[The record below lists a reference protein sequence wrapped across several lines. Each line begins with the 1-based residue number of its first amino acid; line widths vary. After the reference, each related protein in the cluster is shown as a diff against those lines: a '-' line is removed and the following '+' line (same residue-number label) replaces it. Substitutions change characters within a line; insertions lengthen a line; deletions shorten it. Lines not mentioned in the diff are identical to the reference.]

1 MTKKQKSPQVKRLWH
16 YVSKHKPMI
25 ILTLVSTAA
34 SALIGVINSEI
45 LRRIVNAAQ
54 ASDLDAIKSYAIK
67 AAIFLPIMLVAIY
80 FSTVS
85 ATMFSNAVLR
95 RIKDDSIRHVSKLP
109 VSYLDH
115 NKTGEIM
122 SKLSNDT
129 NNIQGFLQQGINYT
143 IIIPFMIVFYAV
155 YLIKINPL
163 LFVTS
168 FITYP
173 VLFSIGYRL
182 STKFKAGSKKYM
194 EYMGQLNNSISD
206 MIGGISI
213 VKSFCLEPFLNK
225 NYEKKLEFATNQAKA
240 NDTNLMNGQLAFQL
254 AENFATIGCLGL
266 GGYLTIIGKLD
277 LGSLVAFYAV
287 LGMALRPLMDMSYM
301 FFEAKAT
308 LAAAERVFTVLDYP
322 VENSGTY
329 MGENGVEQQS
339 ASKASN
345 SQNASDL
352 HTEST
357 DKKESTDPIIKFKN
371 VFFEYNEN
379 VPVINNLSFEV
390 HKGQT
395 VAIVG
400 PSGGGKSSILNML
413 CGFYRPASGSINFMG
428 NDIENW
434 NIDAMRDKI
443 AYVSQT
449 SYLFPITIA
458 DNIGLGRE
466 GATREEII
474 EASKLAFADEFI
486 NNSEDGYDTL
496 VEERGGNFSGG
507 QNQRMSIARA
517 FLKDAPVLLL
527 DEATASLD
535 RQSELLIQQAIDNL
549 SKNRTVI
556 VVAHRLSTI
565 QNADVILVLD
575 KGQIQEQGTHEEL
588 LMQNGLYARL
598 YSANLNA
605 EEALS

>member
-1 MTKKQKSPQVKRLWH
+1 MQKKQKSPEVKRLLN
-16 YVSKHKPMI
+16 YVSKHMHMVV
-25 ILTLVSTAA
+25 LTLVSTAA
-34 SALIGVINSEI
+34 AALIGVINSEI

-54 ASDLDAIKSYAIK
+54 TADLNAIKQYAIK
-67 AAIFLPIMLVAIY
+67 AAIFLPIMVVAVY
-80 FSTVS
+80 LSGVS

-109 VSYLDH
+109 ISYLDH

-155 YLIKINPL
+155 YLIQINPL

-173 VLFSIGYRL
+173 VLFSIGYSL

-194 EYMGQLNNSISD
+194 EYMGQLNNSIGD

-225 NYEKKLEFATNQAKA
+225 GYEKKLEFATNQAKT

-254 AENFATIGCLGL
+254 AENFATLGCLIL
-266 GGYLTIIGKLD
+266 GGYLSISGRLD

-322 VENSGTY
+322 VEKSGSYT
-329 MGENGVEQQS
+329 GEENV
-339 ASKASN
+339 
-345 SQNASDL
+345 DL
-352 HTEST
+352 Q
-357 DKKESTDPIIKFKN
+357 KEPIVKFEK
-371 VFFEYNEN
+371 VSFEYNEH
-379 VPVINNLSFEV
+379 VPVIHNLSFEV
-390 HKGQT
+390 YKGQT
-395 VAIVG
+395 IAIVG

-413 CGFYRPASGSINFMG
+413 CGFYRPESGCISFMG
-428 NDIENW
+428 KDIEDW
-434 NIDAMRDKI
+434 EIDAMRDKI
-443 AYVSQT
+443 ANVSQT
-449 SYLFPITIA
+449 SYLFPISIA
-458 DNIGLGRE
+458 DNIGLGRD

-486 NNSEDGYDTL
+486 QNSTDGYDTI

-535 RQSELLIQQAIDNL
+535 RQSELQIQQAIDNL

-565 QNADVILVLD
+565 QNADIILVLD
-575 KGQIQEQGTHEEL
+575 QGQIQEQGTHDEL
-588 LMQNGLYARL
+588 LMKNGLYARL
-598 YSANLNA
+598 YAANFNA

>member
-1 MTKKQKSPQVKRLWH
+1 MTKNNKSLEFKRLLQ
-16 YVSKHKPMI
+16 YVSKHKPMVV
-25 ILTLVSTAA
+25 LTLVSTAA
-34 SALIGVINSEI
+34 SALIGVFNSEI

-54 ASDLDAIKSYAIK
+54 TSDLDAIKLYAVK
-67 AAIFLPIMLVAIY
+67 AAIFLPIMIISVY
-80 FSTVS
+80 VS
-85 ATMFSNAVLR
+85 EVTATMFSNAVLR
-95 RIKDDSIRHVSKLP
+95 TIKDDSIKHVSKLP

-122 SKLSNDT
+122 SKLSNDA

-143 IIIPFMIVFYAV
+143 IIIPFMIIFYAF
-155 YLIKINPL
+155 YLIFINPL

-194 EYMGQLNNSISD
+194 EYMGQLNNSIND

-225 NYEKKLEFATNQAKA
+225 GYEKKLEFATNQAKT
-240 NDTNLMNGQLAFQL
+240 NDKNLMNGQLAFQL
-254 AENFATIGCLGL
+254 AENFATLGCLIL
-266 GGYLTIIGKLD
+266 GGYLSISGKLD

-287 LGMALRPLMDMSYM
+287 LGLALRPLMDMSYV
-301 FFEAKAT
+301 FFEAKST
-308 LAAAERVFTVLDYP
+308 IVAAERVFTVLDYP
-322 VENSGTY
+322 VENSGSY
-329 MGENGVEQQS
+329 RGEENI
-339 ASKASN
+339 
-345 SQNASDL
+345 DL
-352 HTEST
+352 Q
-357 DKKESTDPIIKFKN
+357 KEPIVRFEN
-371 VFFEYNEN
+371 VSFEYNEN
-379 VPVINNLSFEV
+379 VPVINNLCFEV
-390 HKGQT
+390 YKGQT

-413 CGFYRPASGSINFMG
+413 CGFYRPISGSISFMG
-428 NDIENW
+428 KDVEDWDI
-434 NIDAMRDKI
+434 DTMRDNI

-449 SYLFPITIA
+449 SYLFPISIA
-458 DNIGLGRE
+458 DNIGLGRD

-486 NNSEDGYDTL
+486 NNSSNGYDTT

-535 RQSELLIQQAIDNL
+535 RQSELQIQQAIDNL

-575 KGQIQEQGTHEEL
+575 KGQIQEQGSHDEL
-588 LMQNGLYARL
+588 LMKNGLYARL
-598 YSANLNA
+598 YSANFNA
-605 EEALS
+605 EEAFS

>member
-1 MTKKQKSPQVKRLWH
+1 VSKKQKSPEVKRLIT
-16 YVSKHKPMI
+16 YVSKHKHMV
-25 ILTLVSTAA
+25 ILTLVSTVAT
-34 SALIGVINSEI
+34 ALIGVINSEI
-45 LRRIVNAAQ
+45 LRRIINAAQ
-54 ASDLDAIKSYAIK
+54 NSDLNTIKQYAII
-67 AAIFLPIMLVAIY
+67 AAIFLPIMIIFVYLSEVTAN
-80 FSTVS
+80 
-85 ATMFSNAVLR
+85 MFSNAVLR
-95 RIKDDSIRHVSKLP
+95 TIKDDSIKHVSKLP

-129 NNIQGFLQQGINYT
+129 NTIQGFLQNGINYT
-143 IIIPFMIVFYAV
+143 LIIPFMIIFYAF
-155 YLIKINPL
+155 YLILINPL

-194 EYMGQLNNSISD
+194 QYMGQLNNSISD
-206 MIGGISI
+206 MIGGIAI
-213 VKSFCLEPFLNK
+213 VKSFCLEPSLNK
-225 NYEKKLEFATNQAKA
+225 DYEKKLKYATSQAKT
-240 NDTNLMNGQLAFQL
+240 NDRNLINGQLAFQL
-254 AENFATIGCLGL
+254 AQNFATLGCLIL
-266 GGYLTIIGKLD
+266 GGYLSIIGRLD

-287 LGMALRPLMDMSYM
+287 LGLALRPLMDMSYM

-308 LAAAERVFTVLDYP
+308 LVAAERVFTVLDYP
-322 VENSGTY
+322 VENSGSY
-329 MGENGVEQQS
+329 IGGENI
-339 ASKASN
+339 
-345 SQNASDL
+345 DL
-352 HTEST
+352 Q
-357 DKKESTDPIIKFKN
+357 KEPIVKFEN
-371 VFFEYNEN
+371 ISFEYSEN
-379 VPVINNLSFEV
+379 VPVINELSFEV
-390 HKGQT
+390 YKGQT

-400 PSGGGKSSILNML
+400 ASGGGKSSILNML
-413 CGFYRPASGSINFMG
+413 CGFYRPISGSISFMG
-428 NDIENW
+428 KDVDDWDI
-434 NIDAMRDKI
+434 DTMRDKI

-449 SYLFPITIA
+449 SYLFPISIA
-458 DNIGLGRE
+458 DNIGLGRDI
-466 GATREEII
+466 ATREEII

-486 NNSEDGYDTL
+486 NNSANGYDTI

-535 RQSELLIQQAIDNL
+535 RQSELQIQQALDNL

-575 KGQIQEQGTHEEL
+575 KGHIQEQGTHDEL
-588 LMQNGLYARL
+588 LMKNGLYARL
-598 YSANLNA
+598 YSAALNA
-605 EEALS
+605 EEVL

>member
-1 MTKKQKSPQVKRLWH
+1 MTKKQKSPEVKRLLH
-16 YVSKHKPMI
+16 YVSKHRPMVV
-25 ILTLVSTAA
+25 LTLVATAA
-34 SALIGVINSEI
+34 AALIGVINSEI

-54 ASDLDAIKSYAIK
+54 TSDLNTIKQYAIM
-67 AAIFLPIMLVAIY
+67 AAIFLPIMMISVYLSEVTAN
-80 FSTVS
+80 
-85 ATMFSNAVLR
+85 MFSNAVLR
-95 RIKDDSIRHVSKLP
+95 TIKDDSIKHVSKLP

-115 NKTGEIM
+115 NKTGEII
-122 SKLSNDT
+122 SKLSNDA
-129 NNIQGFLQQGINYT
+129 NNIQGFLQNGINYT
-143 IIIPFMIVFYAV
+143 IIIPFMIIFYAV
-155 YLIKINPL
+155 YLIMINPL

-213 VKSFCLEPFLNK
+213 VKAFCLEPFLNK
-225 NYEKKLEFATNQAKA
+225 GYEKKLEYATSQAKM
-240 NDTNLMNGQLAFQL
+240 NDTNLMNGQLAFGL
-254 AENFATIGCLGL
+254 AENFATLGCLIL
-266 GGYLTIIGKLD
+266 GGYLSILGRLD

-287 LGMALRPLMDMSYM
+287 LGLAIRPLMDMSYM
-301 FFEAKAT
+301 FFEAKST
-308 LAAAERVFTVLDYP
+308 LAAAERLFTVLDYP
-322 VENSGTY
+322 VEHSGSY
-329 MGENGVEQQS
+329 IGEE
-339 ASKASN
+339 KI
-345 SQNASDL
+345 DL
-352 HTEST
+352 Q
-357 DKKESTDPIIKFKN
+357 KEPIVKFEN
-371 VFFEYNEN
+371 VCFEYNEN
-379 VPVINNLSFEV
+379 VPVINNLNFEV
-390 HKGQT
+390 YKGQT

-400 PSGGGKSSILNML
+400 PSGGGKSSILNMV
-413 CGFYRPASGSINFMG
+413 CGFYRPIRGSISFMG
-428 NDIENW
+428 KNIEDW
-434 NIDAMRDKI
+434 EIDAMRDKI

-449 SYLFPITIA
+449 SYLFPISIA
-458 DNIGLGRE
+458 DNIALGRDRS
-466 GATREEII
+466 TREEII

-486 NNSEDGYDTL
+486 NNSANGYDTI

-535 RQSELLIQQAIDNL
+535 RQSELQIQQAIEQL

-565 QNADVILVLD
+565 QNADIILVLD

-588 LMQNGLYARL
+588 LMNNGLYARL

-605 EEALS
+605 EEALV

>member
-1 MTKKQKSPQVKRLWH
+1 MKKKQKSPEVKRLLN
-16 YVSKHKPMI
+16 YVSKHMNMVV
-25 ILTLVSTAA
+25 LTLVSTAA
-34 SALIGVINSEI
+34 TALIGVINSEI
-45 LRRIVNAAQ
+45 LRRIINAAQ
-54 ASDLDAIKSYAIK
+54 TSDLNTIKQYAII
-67 AAIFLPIMLVAIY
+67 AAIFLPIMIIFVYLSEVTANK
-80 FSTVS
+80 
-85 ATMFSNAVLR
+85 FSNAVLR
-95 RIKDDSIRHVSKLP
+95 AIKDDSIKHVSKLP

-129 NNIQGFLQQGINYT
+129 NTIQGFLQNGINYT
-143 IIIPFMIVFYAV
+143 LIIPFMVIFYTF
-155 YLIKINPL
+155 YLIFINPL

-194 EYMGQLNNSISD
+194 QYMGQLNNSISD

-225 NYEKKLEFATNQAKA
+225 SYEKKLEYATSQAKT
-240 NDTNLMNGQLAFQL
+240 NDRNLINGQLAFQL
-254 AENFATIGCLGL
+254 AQNFATLGCLIL
-266 GGYLTIIGKLD
+266 GGYLSINGRLD

-287 LGMALRPLMDMSYM
+287 LGLALRPLMDMSYM

-308 LAAAERVFTVLDYP
+308 LVAATRVFTVLDYP
-322 VENSGTY
+322 VEHSGSY
-329 MGENGVEQQS
+329 IGKDYIDLQKEPIVKFENVS
-339 ASKASN
+339 
-345 SQNASDL
+345 
-352 HTEST
+352 
-357 DKKESTDPIIKFKN
+357 
-371 VFFEYNEN
+371 FEYNEN
-379 VPVINNLSFEV
+379 VPVINDLSFEV
-390 HKGQT
+390 YKGQT

-413 CGFYRPASGSINFMG
+413 CGFYRPISGSISFMG
-428 NDIENW
+428 KDVEDWDI
-434 NIDAMRDKI
+434 DTMRDKI

-449 SYLFPITIA
+449 SYLFPISIA
-458 DNIGLGRE
+458 ENIGLGRE
-466 GATREEII
+466 EATREDII

-486 NNSEDGYDTL
+486 NNSANGYDTI

-535 RQSELLIQQAIDNL
+535 RQSELQIQQALENL

-575 KGQIQEQGTHEEL
+575 KGQIGEQGTHDEL
-588 LMQNGLYARL
+588 LTKNGLYARL
-598 YSANLNA
+598 YSAALNA
-605 EEALS
+605 EEVL